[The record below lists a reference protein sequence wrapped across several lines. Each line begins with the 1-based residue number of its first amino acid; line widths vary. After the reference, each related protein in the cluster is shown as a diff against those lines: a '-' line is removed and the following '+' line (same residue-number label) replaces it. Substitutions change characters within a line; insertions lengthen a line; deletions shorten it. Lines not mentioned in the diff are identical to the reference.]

1 VTQPYH
7 HGNLRTVLLE
17 HAEATLNKEGIDG
30 LSLRELARS
39 VGVSHGAPRRHFP
52 DRQALLDALAERGYE
67 RLGAEL
73 RAALDAAPPSLEGQV
88 TALAR
93 AYAAFVTESSEL
105 LALMFAGKRADPDGS
120 VHRASEA
127 AIEPWRKV
135 FLEADPDEEIL
146 GDLKALGM
154 AVFSAVHGMAVLVN
168 ANIASADG
176 LDAAVTDMAA
186 RILRG
191 SVRRP

>member
-1 VTQPYH
+1 MQSYH

-17 HAEATLNKEGIDG
+17 HAEATLQKEGIDA

-39 VGVSHGAPRRHFP
+39 AGVSHGAPRRHFS
-52 DRQALLDALAERGYE
+52 DRQALLNALAERGYE

-73 RAALDAAPPSLEGQV
+73 RAALDAAPPSLDTRV

-93 AYAAFVTESSEL
+93 AYARFVTSSGEL

-120 VHRASEA
+120 LHRASED
-127 AIEPWRKV
+127 AIEPWQEV
-135 FLEADPDEEIL
+135 FLGAGPDEGIV
-146 GDLKALGM
+146 GDVKALGM
-154 AVFSAVHGMAVLVN
+154 AVFSAVHGLAVLVN
-168 ANIASADG
+168 ANIAPADG
-176 LDAAVTDMAA
+176 LDAAVTDMAG

-191 SVRRP
+191 SVQRP